1 VTALASPRTAEDAL
15 REHGL
20 NGERVMKLARRIA
33 SDAQRRAPAGLGG
46 KYEDLVGFLSLQALE
61 AALRYDAAKSGNGY
75 SFTSYLCDVMEL
87 RVDDFYRRKS
97 EGFGDRRHGNDQ
109 RIVLVGDHAE
119 DFDSEV
125 DFERLLSERRMQAWH
140 SAAQRLG
147 LPFTE
152 WVVQTLDQAAV
163 VQAKVAVVQA
173 SVHTRSSAS
182 LGPVHVHNI
191 GNNSTA
197 APVAT

>member
-20 NGERVMKLARRIA
+20 NGDRVMKLARRIA

-46 KYEDLVGFLSLQALE
+46 KYDDLVGFLSLQALE
-61 AALRYDAAKSGNGY
+61 AALRYEPAKSGNGY

-109 RIVLVGDHAE
+109 RIVLVGDNE
-119 DFDSEV
+119 DFDFDTEI
-125 DFERLLSERRMQAWH
+125 DFENKLSDRRMQGWH
-140 SAAQRLG
+140 RAAEQLDM
-147 LPFTE
+147 PFRD
-152 WVVQTLDQAAV
+152 WVLQTLDKEARRQGTYIGTR
-163 VQAKVAVVQA
+163 
-173 SVHTRSSAS
+173 TRSTAS
-182 LGPVHVHNI
+182 ESPVVVLKM
-191 GNNSTA
+191 GNSSTA
-197 APVAT
+197 HSVVR